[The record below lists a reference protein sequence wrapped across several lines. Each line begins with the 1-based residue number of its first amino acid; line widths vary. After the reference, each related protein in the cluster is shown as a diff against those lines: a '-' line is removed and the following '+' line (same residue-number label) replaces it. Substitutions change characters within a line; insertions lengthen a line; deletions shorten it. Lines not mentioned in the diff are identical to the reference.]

1 MEIKTVREAADELLK
16 KIQQYKELWKKLE
29 DNVSLSDKKMDAI
42 TRAEKTTL
50 SYFKDAMAKAKD
62 EIEKEK
68 SFFFKKNIEMIEV
81 VSTIENRIEKI
92 KEACDSF
99 KIQEFKYNLN
109 KEVQML
115 RNEIS
120 DRSAEMEISVSEAFK
135 ASQEAKI
142 FVQNSTE
149 ELFKKNIE
157 MIEVV
162 STIENRI
169 EKIKEACDSFK
180 IQEFKYNLNKEVQ
193 MLRNEISDRSAEMEI
208 SVSEAFKASQE
219 SEILIQNSTEELFKA
234 IKSFKAETMEVLANT
249 QEETEKKFNKVEHKL
264 KNYQIVTI
272 VLALVNIIFSIWLYF
287 KSGL

>member
-42 TRAEKTTL
+42 TRAEKTALT
-50 SYFKDAMAKAKD
+50 YFEEAVDKAKD
-62 EIEKEK
+62 EVQALRSEIEKEN

-135 ASQEAKI
+135 ASQESK
-142 FVQNSTE
+142 
-149 ELFKKNIE
+149 
-157 MIEVV
+157 
-162 STIENRI
+162 
-169 EKIKEACDSFK
+169 
-180 IQEFKYNLNKEVQ
+180 
-193 MLRNEISDRSAEMEI
+193 
-208 SVSEAFKASQE
+208 
-219 SEILIQNSTEELFKA
+219 ILIQNSTEELFKA

>member
-135 ASQEAKI
+135 ASQESK
-142 FVQNSTE
+142 
-149 ELFKKNIE
+149 
-157 MIEVV
+157 
-162 STIENRI
+162 
-169 EKIKEACDSFK
+169 
-180 IQEFKYNLNKEVQ
+180 
-193 MLRNEISDRSAEMEI
+193 
-208 SVSEAFKASQE
+208 
-219 SEILIQNSTEELFKA
+219 ILIQNSTEELFKA

>member
-68 SFFFKKNIEMIEV
+68 SFF
-81 VSTIENRIEKI
+81 
-92 KEACDSF
+92 
-99 KIQEFKYNLN
+99 
-109 KEVQML
+109 
-115 RNEIS
+115 
-120 DRSAEMEISVSEAFK
+120 
-135 ASQEAKI
+135 
-142 FVQNSTE
+142 
-149 ELFKKNIE
+149 FKKNIE

>member
-81 VSTIENRIEKI
+81 VSTIENRI
-92 KEACDSF
+92 D
-99 KIQEFKYNLN
+99 
-109 KEVQML
+109 
-115 RNEIS
+115 
-120 DRSAEMEISVSEAFK
+120 
-135 ASQEAKI
+135 
-142 FVQNSTE
+142 
-149 ELFKKNIE
+149 
-157 MIEVV
+157 
-162 STIENRI
+162 
-169 EKIKEACDSFK
+169 KIKEACDSFK